1 MINTD
6 TYLMLGLVVVSLVIG
21 GYVGSLVLRFSSARK
36 TIEVLEQL
44 KDR

>member
-6 TYLMLGLVVVSLVIG
+6 GYLVLGLVIVALVLG
-21 GYVGSLVLRFSSARK
+21 GYASSLVLRFSSARK
-36 TIEVLEQL
+36 TIQVLEQL

>member
-6 TYLMLGLVVVSLVIG
+6 GYLVLGLVIVALVVG
-21 GYVGSLVLRFSSARK
+21 GYASSLVLRFNSARK
-36 TIEVLEQL
+36 TIQVLEQL